1 MKLWLHKIE
10 LIVDKLI
17 PYSLIILLFVIIGEI
32 FFQEE
37 IEPYAIFVEIIDN
50 AIVFI
55 FVLDLI
61 FKYMRIRNFPN
72 FMKKYWL
79 EVIAVFPAFLI
90 LRLLERFVPVASLG
104 ETVQASLHETL
115 EIEKEGKI
123 LVREIES
130 TGKEASRLRYF
141 SRFIRPI
148 ARIPRFLK
156 AFSFYEK
163 PTGRHHP
170 HERK

>member
-1 MKLWLHKIE
+1 MKPWLHKVE

-17 PYSLIILLFVIIGEI
+17 PYSLIILLFIIIGEI
-32 FFQEE
+32 FFHEK
-37 IEPYAIFVEIIDN
+37 IEPYAIFAGVIDN
-50 AIVFI
+50 VIVFI

-61 FKYMRIRNFPN
+61 FKYIRIRNFPN
-72 FMKKYWL
+72 FMKRYWL

-90 LRLLERFVPVASLG
+90 LRLLERFIPVASLG

-123 LVREIES
+123 LVREIEGA
-130 TGKEASRLRYF
+130 GKEASRVRYF
-141 SRFIRPI
+141 SRFLRPV
-148 ARIPRFLK
+148 ARIPRFFK

-170 HERK
+170 NEKK